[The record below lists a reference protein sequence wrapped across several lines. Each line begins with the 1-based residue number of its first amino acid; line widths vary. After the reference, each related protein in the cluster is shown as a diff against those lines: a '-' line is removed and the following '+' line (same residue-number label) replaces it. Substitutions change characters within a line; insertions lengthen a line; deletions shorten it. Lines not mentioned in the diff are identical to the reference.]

1 VDVADEN
8 IIRRMSGRRVC
19 PVCGATF
26 HLESLKPKKEG
37 ICDKCGAELIQRAD
51 DQEETVKKRLE
62 VYHEQTQP
70 LIDYYTEEGIL
81 KTFDGSRD
89 IQVVFEDIVKVL
101 EG

>member
-1 VDVADEN
+1 
-8 IIRRMSGRRVC
+8 M
-19 PVCGATF
+19 
-26 HLESLKPKKEG
+26 
-37 ICDKCGAELIQRAD
+37 
-51 DQEETVKKRLE
+51 KKRLE